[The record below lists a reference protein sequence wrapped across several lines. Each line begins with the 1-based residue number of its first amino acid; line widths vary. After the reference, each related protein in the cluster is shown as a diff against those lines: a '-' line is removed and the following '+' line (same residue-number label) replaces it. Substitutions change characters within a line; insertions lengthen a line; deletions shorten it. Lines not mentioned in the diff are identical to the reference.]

1 MSDEEKK
8 KYIEELF
15 KLCPTNSILITDSKG
30 EIKRIYCPFNVVVIN
45 DVPGLSIGDI
55 EAVTAIKMD
64 IKLIDIYVVRGKAY
78 YYFNFT
84 LYLEK

>member
-15 KLCPTNSILITDSKG
+15 KLCPTNSLLITDSRG
-30 EIKRIYCPFNVVVIN
+30 VLKRIYTPFNVIVIN

-55 EAVTAIKMD
+55 ESVTAIRMD
-64 IKLIDIYVVRGKAY
+64 LKLIDIYVVRGKAY

-84 LYLEK
+84 LYLGK